1 MARLYTSVEKAA
13 MGLLRKKY
21 GYTNQAQIRNII
33 SEYNMS
39 GYFDEAQKL
48 FNKGLNEASKRVG
61 ANWHKKKKSTKHL
74 EPKMW
79 GPASNPIDMSH
90 PDFTKKSEERKSL
103 LQEAVKRLEQKKQR
117 IRNAYWQTN
126 YRRTRLTETIMSEA
140 AEDFILG
147 QGNK

>member
-33 SEYNMS
+33 NEPRMS
-39 GYFDEAQKL
+39 GYFNEAQKL
-48 FNKGLNEASKRVG
+48 FNKGLNEASRRVG
-61 ANWHKKKKSTKHL
+61 ANWHKPQKVTRRI

-79 GPASNPIDMSH
+79 GPTNRPLDMSH
-90 PDFTKKSEERKSL
+90 PDFTKKAEIKSL

-117 IRNAYWQTN
+117 IRNAKWRKDHT
-126 YRRTRLTETIMSEA
+126 RTRLTETIMSEA

-147 QGNK
+147 QGNN